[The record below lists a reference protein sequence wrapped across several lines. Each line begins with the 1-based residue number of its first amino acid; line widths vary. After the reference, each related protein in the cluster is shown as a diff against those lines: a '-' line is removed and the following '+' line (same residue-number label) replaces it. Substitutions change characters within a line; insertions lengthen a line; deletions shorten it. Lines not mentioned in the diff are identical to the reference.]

1 MMNTKPPIR
10 MIAPGSVF
18 RRDFDITHTPMFHQI
33 EGLLVDEKGKVSFA
47 NLKFILEGFL
57 HHMFGDVDVLPKSI
71 SLVSSVRVKAVGCVL
86 RQAG

>member
-1 MMNTKPPIR
+1 MNTKPPIR

-57 HHMFGDVDVLPKSI
+57 HHMFLPKSI